1 MGMKEIQAEAYR
13 RKRLRLL
20 NTQWRKADLKVAE
33 CEDRIRAI
41 KRNGAK
47 GWEEEIAKEKMLLIE
62 LKAKRLHINIK
73 LSKLS
78 PMFEVGEEI
87 H

>member
-1 MGMKEIQAEAYR
+1 MSKLKENSFFVDQT
-13 RKRLRLL
+13 LRF
-20 NTQWRKADLKVAE
+20 WRKADLRVAE

-47 GWEEEIAKEKMLLIE
+47 GWEEEIAKEKMLLLE

-78 PMFEVGEEI
+78 PLFDVGEEI